1 MIHKKGI
8 YLQLLIEQAQDIESS
23 GKSIH
28 KTSKVTLYF
37 CIILCKYCQ
46 TTLKKSITDVRL
58 NEEIFGG
65 QVGVWQNFQRP
76 EVLFKFFYYNRD
88 SHHLITWL

>member
-1 MIHKKGI
+1 M
-8 YLQLLIEQAQDIESS
+8 ESP

-37 CIILCKYCQ
+37 GIILCKYCQ

-65 QVGVWQNFQRP
+65 RVGVWQKFQRP
-76 EVLFKFFYYNRD
+76 EVLFKFFLLQPRQPSFN
-88 SHHLITWL
+88 HLALGSEGSKATPTDKPCASQ